1 MSAPD
6 RRGLVDRGHVALSLR
21 RQCVLLGVAGSG
33 VYRPPRAAND
43 DDPGLMCRVDEL
55 FLAWPFLGSR
65 RIADPHRI
73 CHAANGVPPMR
84 QSPRQRCKRS
94 RTRSARGRAATLAMG
109 ALIALALPATAFAA
123 EVERSAAPTQLALF
137 GSSDP
142 CDAQHDALKGS
153 DDFFGKGILQALV
166 ASGIGDAIGGI
177 FGGNSKGGLAS
188 GAAGGLLAYY
198 SARQQQA
205 GGNIQALAE
214 AIGGDARNYG
224 VAMDKASAAL
234 EALKQCR
241 MNQAAAIKADYASGR
256 ISRGEAQERLAK
268 AHERFKDELETADHL
283 GAQMNHRQEEMQA
296 ASDQLLA
303 SDPQARSL
311 VTGMDEGPSPPS
323 GETTVEIARN
333 GVLREG
339 PAAYTRSIVTL
350 QRGDT
355 VIVAGPNQ
363 GDWIPVRL
371 VDGRTGYVNSQAFK
385 RGAAPAAPPPRQET
399 RRETAK
405 EALAK
410 APPASKATVETVEA
424 TRSNLKRRESYGNE
438 VKTAQ
443 NDSQTAFNMN

>member
-1 MSAPD
+1 
-6 RRGLVDRGHVALSLR
+6 
-21 RQCVLLGVAGSG
+21 
-33 VYRPPRAAND
+33 
-43 DDPGLMCRVDEL
+43 
-55 FLAWPFLGSR
+55 
-65 RIADPHRI
+65 
-73 CHAANGVPPMR
+73 MR
-84 QSPRQRCKRS
+84 QNARQMCMRS
-94 RTRSARGRAATLAMG
+94 RPHCARGRAATFAMG

-123 EVERSAAPTQLALF
+123 EVQRSAVPTQLALF

-153 DDFFGKGILQALV
+153 DDFFGKGILQAV
-166 ASGIGDAIGGI
+166 MASGIMGGI
-177 FGGNSKGGLAS
+177 FGGNSKGGPAS
-188 GAAGGLLAYY
+188 GAASGLLAYY

-205 GGNIQALAE
+205 GGNMQALAE

-224 VAMDKASAAL
+224 VAMDKASTAL

-283 GAQMNHRQEEMQA
+283 GAQMNQRQAEMQA

-303 SDPQARSL
+303 SDPQARTL
-311 VTGMDEGPSPPS
+311 VTEMEQGPPPPS

-339 PAAYTRSIVTL
+339 PASYTRSIVTL

-355 VIVAGPNQ
+355 VVVAGPNQ
-363 GDWIPVRL
+363 GDWVPVSL
-371 VDGRTGYVNSQAFK
+371 VDGRTGYLNSQAFK
-385 RGAAPAAPPPRQET
+385 RGAVPAPPPRQET
-399 RRETAK
+399 GRETAK